1 MECWHENIY
10 QAMIDAAN
18 KRPLLSTYQGKL
30 LKSMIDSVEY
40 ETCLDIGCGTGQVS
54 QLIKGIYHGADL
66 FNIIANVAEKSG
78 FKQIYLGINV
88 EKYDMIFVNSYDL
101 VIMSA
106 FVDVMEKPLE
116 KLESILKYCSKYVI
130 IHRQEISQ
138 EKPTQSI
145 KNPSYG
151 GWTWHSIINRKDFDK
166 AIKGFEILKLTTC
179 KYENW
184 EDGGTSVLLKRK

>member
-10 QAMIDAAN
+10 QAMIDAAE

-30 LKSMIDSVEY
+30 LKSMIDSIDY
-40 ETCLDIGCGTGQVS
+40 DRCLDIGCGTAQVHEICHDYIGIDLPDIIFS
-54 QLIKGIYHGADL
+54 VPRKIYPDVCQLFLYPIEDE
-66 FNIIANVAEKSG
+66 AEYAK
-78 FKQIYLGINV
+78 
-88 EKYDMIFVNSYDL
+88 DYDL

-106 FVDVMEKPLE
+106 YIDIMEKPLDM
-116 KLESILKYCSKYVI
+116 LEPILKRCNKYVI

-138 EKPTQSI
+138 NKPTQAI

-151 GWTWHSIINRKDFDK
+151 GWTWHSIINRKDFNK
-166 AIKGFEILKLTTC
+166 VIKGFEILELKSC

-184 EDGGTSVLLKRK
+184 GL